1 MKDTFKQK
9 LSLILG
15 ITFFLVII
23 GFAYSRSYTLIHGS
37 KISLSG
43 LIDGSETSNQFVTLK
58 GEAKH
63 ALSLLVNGRTISI
76 DENGNFND
84 SLLLLPGYNVITV
97 ESTDKFGHKDSKVIR
112 SYYKVN
118 NAPSVALGNK

>member
-15 ITFFLVII
+15 ISFFLII
-23 GFAYSRSYTLIHGS
+23 VGFAYSRSYTLIHGN
-37 KISLSG
+37 KINISG
-43 LIDGSETSNQFVTLK
+43 LIDGSETANQFVTLK
-58 GEAKH
+58 GDAKH

-76 DENGNFND
+76 DENGKFND
-84 SLLLLPGYNVITV
+84 SLLLLPGYNVITI

-118 NAPSVALGNK
+118 NSPSVALRKD